1 MDKDVILWLVLFIV
15 FLVVEVLTVS
25 LTCIWFAVGSLLA
38 LILALF
44 NVPIGVQV
52 ILFAIVSIVLMI
64 FTKPVLSR
72 KLLSNREKTNYESVI
87 GQNAKVTEQ
96 INNIE
101 NKGTVMLN
109 GLEWT
114 ARSVDDRVIE
124 VGAIVEVVKVEGVKV
139 IVKK

>member
-1 MDKDVILWLVLFIV
+1 MDKDVILWLVLFIA

-25 LTCIWFAVGSLLA
+25 LTCIWFAAGALLA
-38 LILALF
+38 MILALF
-44 NVPIGVQV
+44 NVPIVVQV
-52 ILFAIVSIVLMI
+52 IVFATISVILMI
-64 FTKPVLSR
+64 FTKPILSR
-72 KLLSNREKTNYESVI
+72 KLLANREKTNYESVI

-114 ARSVDDRVIE
+114 ARSEDDRIIE
-124 VGAIVEVVKVEGVKV
+124 VGTIVEVIRVEGVKV

>member
-1 MDKDVILWLVLFIV
+1 MDKDVILWLVLFIA

-25 LTCIWFAVGSLLA
+25 LTCIWFAAGALLA
-38 LILALF
+38 MILALF
-44 NVPIGVQV
+44 NVPIVIQV
-52 ILFAIVSIVLMI
+52 IAFAIISIILMI

-72 KLLSNREKTNYESVI
+72 KLLANREKTNYESVI

-114 ARSVDDRVIE
+114 ARSDDDRVIE
-124 VGAIVEVVKVEGVKV
+124 VGTIVEVIKVEGVKV

>member
-1 MDKDVILWLVLFIV
+1 MDKDVILWLVFFIV
-15 FLVVEVLTVS
+15 FLVVEVITVS
-25 LTCIWFAVGSLLA
+25 LTCIWFAAGALLA

-44 NVPIGVQV
+44 NVPVVVQV
-52 ILFAIVSIVLMI
+52 IVFAIVSIVLMI
-64 FTKPVLSR
+64 FTKPILSK
-72 KLLSNREKTNYESVI
+72 KLLANREKTNYESVI

-114 ARSVDDRVIE
+114 ARSVDDRVME
-124 VGAIVEVVKVEGVKV
+124 VDTIVEVVKVEGVKV

>member
-1 MDKDVILWLVLFIV
+1 MDKDIILWFVLFLV
-15 FLVVEVLTVS
+15 FLIVEVLTVS
-25 LTCIWFAVGSLLA
+25 LTCIWFAAGALLA

-44 NVPIGVQV
+44 NVPILVQFIV
-52 ILFAIVSIVLMI
+52 FAILSIVLMI

-72 KLLSNREKTNYESVI
+72 KLLANREKTNYESVI
-87 GQNAKVTEQ
+87 GQSAKVTEQ
-96 INNIE
+96 INNID

-124 VGAIVEVVKVEGVKV
+124 VDTIVEVVRVEGVKV